1 MGGRIKCGGGIGGW
15 TTTVTPRRR
24 KREVPR
30 SEEMTAGDIGDPA
43 PTHSRS
49 GRELQRY
56 GPEGERLVA
65 GTIPV
70 RSRGGGE
77 EVEVLMV
84 RAQRQG

>member
-1 MGGRIKCGGGIGGW
+1 
-15 TTTVTPRRR
+15 
-24 KREVPR
+24 
-30 SEEMTAGDIGDPA
+30 MTAGDIGDPA
-43 PTHSRS
+43 PAHSRS